1 MRVVE
6 RLPPAPAA
14 RWSDAG
20 PREHF
25 VQFYDSDLAIA
36 DLLSQFAGDQLE
48 SGGVVIVIAS
58 AAHADEAER
67 RLASRAL
74 DLTACRDSGRY
85 VRLDA
90 QATLD
95 ALLVEGWPDARRF
108 ADIIGSRVR
117 AAIAKGR
124 VAAFGEMVGVL
135 CARGAHGAAIRLE
148 ELWNSLAR
156 DCTFKLCCAYPTSA
170 MASGSAE
177 TMGRICS
184 AHTLAIPSESYTA
197 LATQDERLAE
207 ISRLQQRA
215 LSLESEIAHRKS
227 IESQLARRERELA
240 DFLDNGPQAMHSVG
254 ADGVIVWANAA
265 ELAMLG
271 YRRDEYVGHHVG
283 EFYVD
288 AGACADILRRLG
300 SGETLHD
307 EPAKLR
313 AKDGSVR
320 DVRITSNV
328 RWHDGAFVNTRCFSR
343 DVSAQAVAEH
353 ALQESEMRAQHA
365 RALLASIVESSDDAI
380 VSKSLDG
387 RISSWNQ
394 GATRIFGYDPDEV
407 IGRPITIIIPPELHQ
422 EEKQILSKLS
432 RGERIEHFET
442 VRVAKDGRRLDV
454 SLTISPIRDADGRV
468 VGISKVGRDVTDRK
482 RLEETLREAER
493 RKDEFIA
500 MLGHELRNPLAPIR
514 NVAEVLRRTTSGNAD
529 CERLCRMLER
539 QVQQMTRLLDDL
551 LDVGRI
557 TQGKIKFQHEAVDVA
572 SVVQRAVEASR
583 PLIEGCR
590 HELRVRMPKTPVRVD
605 GDAARLVQL
614 LTNLLN
620 NAAKYTAVGGR
631 IALRVVQRGDTVE
644 IRVKDNGVG
653 IAPDMLPRIFELFVQ
668 VDATSSPSHEG
679 LGIGLTLVRIIAE
692 HHGGSVEVHSAGPGR
707 GSEFVVKLPTGV
719 SRAEPA
725 ARVQTSLE
733 SAAIRKRI
741 VIVDD
746 NHDASQSLATLLR
759 LSGHEV
765 VIATDGASALDV
777 VQKLRPDLAL
787 LDIGLPGM
795 SGYEIARRLRRSGC
809 NVRLAALTGYGAPED
824 RERSRDAG
832 FDHHFVKPID
842 PIALEQLIASPPPS
856 T

>member
-1 MRVVE
+1 M
-6 RLPPAPAA
+6 
-14 RWSDAG
+14 
-20 PREHF
+20 
-25 VQFYDSDLAIA
+25 
-36 DLLSQFAGDQLE
+36 SQFAGDQLE

-432 RGERIEHFET
+432 RAAIEHFET

-493 RKDEFIA
+493 RKDELSRCSGTSFA
-500 MLGHELRNPLAPIR
+500 IR
-514 NVAEVLRRTTSGNAD
+514 SHRFATSPKFFAARPAATPTASGCAGCSRPGAADDAAARRPARRGAD
-529 CERLCRMLER
+529 HAR
-539 QVQQMTRLLDDL
+539 QDQVPARGRRRR
-551 LDVGRI
+551 VGR
-557 TQGKIKFQHEAVDVA
+557 
-572 SVVQRAVEASR
+572 S
-583 PLIEGCR
+583 
-590 HELRVRMPKTPVRVD
+590 
-605 GDAARLVQL
+605 AR
-614 LTNLLN
+614 
-620 NAAKYTAVGGR
+620 
-631 IALRVVQRGDTVE
+631 
-644 IRVKDNGVG
+644 
-653 IAPDMLPRIFELFVQ
+653 
-668 VDATSSPSHEG
+668 
-679 LGIGLTLVRIIAE
+679 
-692 HHGGSVEVHSAGPGR
+692 GR
-707 GSEFVVKLPTGV
+707 G
-719 SRAEPA
+719 EPA
-725 ARVQTSLE
+725 ADR
-733 SAAIRKRI
+733 
-741 VIVDD
+741 
-746 NHDASQSLATLLR
+746 R
-759 LSGHEV
+759 LSPR
-765 VIATDGASALDV
+765 ASRADA
-777 VQKLRPDLAL
+777 QDA
-787 LDIGLPGM
+787 G
-795 SGYEIARRLRRSGC
+795 SRRWRR
-809 NVRLAALTGYGAPED
+809 RAPGAP
-824 RERSRDAG
+824 
-832 FDHHFVKPID
+832 
-842 PIALEQLIASPPPS
+842 
-856 T
+856 